1 MQVLGHMKTVAVL
14 ILGWLVFDSVLTPK
28 NMLGMALAVVGM
40 IVYSWAVETAK
51 QQAAKAVSLP
61 TVVDLA
67 EEDIS
72 LLKSEREQEHNKLDV
87 ELAIREGK

>member
-1 MQVLGHMKTVAVL
+1 MQVLGHMMTVAVL

-51 QQAAKAVSLP
+51 QQAAKAVSQIHSCGFSRGRSFP
-61 TVVDLA
+61 S
-67 EEDIS
+67 EE
-72 LLKSEREQEHNKLDV
+72 
-87 ELAIREGK
+87 